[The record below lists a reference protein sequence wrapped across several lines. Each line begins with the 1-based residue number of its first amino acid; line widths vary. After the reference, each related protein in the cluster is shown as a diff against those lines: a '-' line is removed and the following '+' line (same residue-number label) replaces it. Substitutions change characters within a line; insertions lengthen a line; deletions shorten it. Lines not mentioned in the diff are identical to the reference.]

1 MANHTDSVGFF
12 AAEVLDQTAAGQPH
26 KTAIIT
32 KDETL
37 SFAALTQRVRALAG
51 HLQEEGVGQGDRVGV
66 LLPNSAAIP
75 LSYFAT
81 QKIGAVTVI
90 LDARLKGKE
99 LEGVLKDA
107 DLKLLV
113 IHAHLYPELQ
123 EVFKAAAPVPVWIVG
138 GDGERSFERRFA
150 PPARAAV
157 LPRLNPDD
165 DALIL
170 YTSGTTGEPKGV
182 VLSYRNLAQYPRVM
196 REMGVTDASTV
207 RGCILPMSH
216 IVGPV
221 VCNEL
226 AERGYTL
233 VIFDQ
238 INPITILEGIQK
250 YRVSVFESMPI
261 VFQLLLGVKNL
272 SSYDTSSMKIAA
284 MMGTSIPLPLL
295 RAFQAAQPHVKVIQ
309 GYGLTET
316 SPMITLVEPAKAEE
330 KVGSIGRAVPGV
342 EVRIVDESGKEL
354 GVDEP
359 GEIITRGPHVMKGYF
374 RRPDATAQR
383 IRDGWLYTGDVGKRG
398 ADGYFYHLGRRDD
411 MIITGGLNV
420 YPAEVE
426 NMIYNFPG
434 VQENIVFAIPDSK
447 RGQVI
452 GAAIVPRPGA
462 RLVEREILAFLRA
475 NLANFKV
482 PDKIVIRESLPRTSS
497 GKTIRDAETLL
508 SPPPSVSPAARGRKE
523 EGAS

>member
-1 MANHTDSVGFF
+1 MANHSGSVGFF
-12 AAEVLDQTAAGQPH
+12 AAETLVKTAARQPQ
-26 KTAIIT
+26 KTALIAKEEELT
-32 KDETL
+32 
-37 SFAALTQRVRALAG
+37 FGALVERVQALAA
-51 HLQEEGVGQGDRVGV
+51 HLVQEGICQGDRVGV
-66 LLPNSAAIP
+66 LLPNSTAIP
-75 LSYFAT
+75 LSYYST
-81 QKIGAVTVI
+81 QKLGAVTVI

-99 LEGVLKDA
+99 LQGVLQDA
-107 DLKLLV
+107 DLKLLIV
-113 IHAHLYPELQ
+113 HSQLYPEV
-123 EVFKAAAPVPVWIVG
+123 EEIFKTMRAIPVWIVNG
-138 GDGERSFERRFA
+138 EGERSFEKRFA
-150 PPARAAV
+150 ASAAEV
-157 LPRLNPDD
+157 SSPQLNDDD

-182 VLSYRNLAQYPRVM
+182 VLSYRNLAQYPQVM
-196 REMGVTDASTV
+196 TAMGVSDASTM

-216 IVGPV
+216 IVGPI

-226 AERGYTL
+226 AEKGYTL

-250 YRVSVFESMPI
+250 YRVNVFESVPI

-272 SSYDTSSMKIAA
+272 ASYDTSSVKIAA

-295 RAFQAAQPHVKVIQ
+295 RAFQAAQPHIKVIQ

-316 SPMITLVEPAKAEE
+316 SPMITLVEPAKAEA
-330 KVGSIGRAVPGV
+330 KMGSIGCAVRGV
-342 EVRIVDESGKEL
+342 EVKIVDESGKEL
-354 GVDEP
+354 GDDEP

-374 RRPDATAQR
+374 RRPEATAER
-383 IRDGWLYTGDVGKRG
+383 IRGGWLYTGDVGKRG
-398 ADGYFYHLGRRDD
+398 ADGYYYHLGRRDD

-426 NMIYNFPG
+426 NLIYTYPG
-434 VQENIVFAIPDSK
+434 VQETVVFAIPNAK

-462 RLVEREILAFLRA
+462 TINEKELVTFLRA

-482 PDKIVIRESLPRTSS
+482 PDQIVVREALPRTSS

-508 SPPPSVSPAARGRKE
+508 ANST
-523 EGAS
+523 

>member
-1 MANHTDSVGFF
+1 MANDTHSVGFF
-12 AAEVLDQTAAGQPH
+12 AAQVLDQTAARQPH

-32 KDETL
+32 KEEELT
-37 SFAALTQRVRALAG
+37 FAALNQRVHALAG
-51 HLQEEGVGQGDRVGV
+51 HLQNEGVKQGERVGV
-66 LLPNSAAIP
+66 LLPNCAAIP

-99 LEGVLKDA
+99 LQGVLRDA
-107 DLKLLV
+107 DLKLLIV
-113 IHAHLYPELQ
+113 HSQLLA
-123 EVFKAAAPVPVWIVG
+123 EVREAFKEMAAVALWIVG
-138 GDGERSFERRFA
+138 GDGEQSFEKRYAA
-150 PPARAAV
+150 PATPAA
-157 LPRLNPDD
+157 PRLDADD

-182 VLSYRNLAQYPRVM
+182 VLSYRNLAQYPMVM
-196 REMGVTDASTV
+196 EEMGITDASTM

-238 INPITILEGIQK
+238 INPVTLLEGIQRH
-250 YRVSVFESMPI
+250 RVTVFESVPI
-261 VFQLLLGVKNL
+261 VFQLLLSVKNL
-272 SSYDTSSMKIAA
+272 ASYDTSSVKIAA

-295 RAFQAAQPHVKVIQ
+295 RAFQTAQPHIKVIQ

-316 SPMITLVEPAKAEE
+316 SPMITEVEPEKAEA
-330 KVGSIGRAVPGV
+330 KMGSIGRAVPGV
-342 EVRIVDESGKEL
+342 EIKIVDESGQEVAV
-354 GVDEP
+354 GEA

-374 RRPDATAQR
+374 RKAAATAER
-383 IRDGWLYTGDVGKRG
+383 IRDGWLYTGDVGKRD
-398 ADGYFYHLGRRDD
+398 ADGYYYHLGRRDD

-426 NMIYNFPG
+426 NLIYTYPG
-434 VQENIVFAIPDSK
+434 VQETIVFAIPDSK
-447 RGQVI
+447 RGQVL
-452 GAAIVPRPGA
+452 GAAVVA
-462 RLVEREILAFLRA
+462 RSGSHVGEKELLAFLRA
-475 NLANFKV
+475 NLANFRV
-482 PDKIVIRESLPRTSS
+482 PDRIVVRESLPRTSS
-497 GKTIRDAETLL
+497 GKTIRDAATLL
-508 SPPPSVSPAARGRKE
+508 AT
-523 EGAS
+523 

>member
-1 MANHTDSVGFF
+1 MANDTDSVAFY
-12 AAEVLDQTAAGQPH
+12 AAEVLAKTAALQPH
-26 KTAIIT
+26 KTAIIAKEEELT
-32 KDETL
+32 FATL
-37 SFAALTQRVRALAG
+37 NQRVGALAG
-51 HLQEEGVGQGDRVGV
+51 HLQQEGIGQGDRVG
-66 LLPNSAAIP
+66 LLLANSTAIP

-81 QKIGAVTVI
+81 QKIGAVSVI

-113 IHAHLYPELQ
+113 VHQQLYPEVA
-123 EVFKAAAPVPVWIVG
+123 EVFKTLAPIPLWIAG
-138 GDGERSFERRFA
+138 GDGDRSFERRFA
-150 PPARAAV
+150 APPGTITLAK
-157 LPRLNPDD
+157 LNADD

-182 VLSYRNLAQYPRVM
+182 VLSYRNLVQYPM
-196 REMGVTDASTV
+196 LMGAMKITDSSTI

-226 AERGYTL
+226 AEKGYTL

-238 INPITILEGIQK
+238 INPVTLLEGIQK
-250 YRVSVFESMPI
+250 YRVNVFESVPI

-272 SSYDTSSMKIAA
+272 PSYDTSSMKIAA
-284 MMGTSIPLPLL
+284 MMGTSIPMPLL
-295 RAFQAAQPHVKVIQ
+295 RAFQAAQPHIKVIQ

-316 SPMITLVEPAKAEE
+316 SPMITLVEPEKAEA
-330 KVGSIGRAVPGV
+330 KIGSIGRAVPGV
-342 EVRIVDESGKEL
+342 EVKIVDDNDKEVPL
-354 GVDEP
+354 GEA

-383 IRDGWLYTGDVGKRG
+383 IRNGWLYTGDVGKLA
-398 ADGYFYHLGRRDD
+398 ADGYYYHLGRRDD

-426 NMIYNFPG
+426 NMIYTYPG
-434 VQENIVFAIPDSK
+434 VQENIVFAIPDAK

-452 GAAIVPRPGA
+452 GAAVVARPGSA
-462 RLVEREILAFLRA
+462 LVEKELLAFLRA

-482 PDKIVIRESLPRTSS
+482 PDKIVIRDSLPRTSS

-508 SPPPSVSPAARGRKE
+508 GN
-523 EGAS
+523 

>member
-1 MANHTDSVGFF
+1 M
-12 AAEVLDQTAAGQPH
+12 
-26 KTAIIT
+26 KKAIIAKEEELT
-32 KDETL
+32 
-37 SFAALTQRVRALAG
+37 FAELNQRVRALAG
-51 HLQEEGVGQGDRVGV
+51 HLQAEGIRQGDRVGM

-75 LSYFAT
+75 LSYYAT

-99 LEGVLKDA
+99 LQGVLQDA

-113 IHAHLYPELQ
+113 VQRQLFPEVE
-123 EVFKAAAPVPVWIVG
+123 EVFKSIAPVPVWIVG
-138 GDGERSFERRFA
+138 DGGARSFEKRCTSLTA
-150 PPARAAV
+150 AAV
-157 LPRLNPDD
+157 APRLNPDD

-182 VLSYRNLAQYPRVM
+182 VLSFRNLAQYPKVM
-196 REMGVTDASTV
+196 AEMKVTETSTM

-216 IVGPV
+216 IVGPI

-238 INPITILEGIQK
+238 INPVTLLEGIQK
-250 YRVSVFESMPI
+250 HRINVFESVPI

-272 SSYDTSSMKIAA
+272 ASYDTSSVKIAA

-295 RAFQAAQPHVKVIQ
+295 RAFQSAQPHIKVIQ

-316 SPMITLVEPAKAEE
+316 SPMITLVEPDKAAAKM
-330 KVGSIGRAVPGV
+330 GSIGRPVTDV
-342 EVRIVDESGKEL
+342 EVKIVDEMGKEL
-354 GVDEP
+354 GIDEP

-374 RRPDATAQR
+374 RRPEATAQR
-383 IRDGWLYTGDVGKRG
+383 IRNGWLHTGDVGKRG
-398 ADGYFYHLGRRDD
+398 ADGYYYHLGRCDD

-426 NMIYNFPG
+426 NLIYTYPG
-434 VQENIVFAIPDSK
+434 VQETIVFAIPDAK
-447 RGQVI
+447 RGHVI
-452 GAAIVPRPGA
+452 GAAVVPRPGA
-462 RLVEREILAFLRA
+462 SIVEKDLMTFLRA

-482 PDKIVIRESLPRTSS
+482 PDKIVLRESLPRTSS
-497 GKTIRDAETLL
+497 GKTVRDASTLL
-508 SPPPSVSPAARGRKE
+508 VS
-523 EGAS
+523 

>member
-1 MANHTDSVGFF
+1 VVHSLLFT
-12 AAEVLDQTAAGQPH
+12 EVDEVS
-26 KTAIIT
+26 KT
-32 KDETL
+32 
-37 SFAALTQRVRALAG
+37 
-51 HLQEEGVGQGDRVGV
+51 
-66 LLPNSAAIP
+66 
-75 LSYFAT
+75 
-81 QKIGAVTVI
+81 GARI
-90 LDARLKGKE
+90 
-99 LEGVLKDA
+99 
-107 DLKLLV
+107 
-113 IHAHLYPELQ
+113 
-123 EVFKAAAPVPVWIVG
+123 PVWIVNG
-138 GDGERSFERRFA
+138 TDERSFEKRFSR
-150 PPARAAV
+150 PANSVAV
-157 LPRLNPDD
+157 PNRSPDD

-182 VLSYRNLAQYPRVM
+182 VLSYRNLVQYPRVM
-196 REMGVTDASTV
+196 TEMSVTDGSTM

-226 AERGYTL
+226 AEKGYTL

-238 INPITILEGIQK
+238 INPITLLEGIQK
-250 YRVSVFESMPI
+250 YRVNVFESVPI

-272 SSYDTSSMKIAA
+272 ASYDTSSMKIAA

-295 RAFQAAQPHVKVIQ
+295 RAFQSAQPHIKVIQ

-316 SPMITLVEPAKAEE
+316 SPMITLVDPEKAET
-330 KVGSIGRAVPGV
+330 KIGSIGRAVPGV
-342 EVRIVDESGKEL
+342 EVRIVDETGREL

-398 ADGYFYHLGRRDD
+398 GDGYYYHLGRRDD

-426 NMIYNFPG
+426 NLIYTYAG
-434 VQENIVFAIPDSK
+434 VQETIVFPIPDAK

-452 GAAIVPRPGA
+452 GAAVVPRPGSTLNEKEL
-462 RLVEREILAFLRA
+462 LVFLRA

-482 PDKIVIRESLPRTSS
+482 PDRIVVRESLPRTTS
-497 GKTIRDAETLL
+497 GKSIRDAGTLL
-508 SPPPSVSPAARGRKE
+508 SN
-523 EGAS
+523 

>member
-1 MANHTDSVGFF
+1 MANDSHSVGFF
-12 AAEVLDQTAAGQPH
+12 AAEVLDQTAARQPQ

-32 KDETL
+32 KGEELT
-37 SFAALTQRVRALAG
+37 FAALNRRVHALAG
-51 HLQEEGVGQGDRVGV
+51 HLQNAGVKQGERVGV
-66 LLPNSAAIP
+66 LLPNCAAIP

-99 LEGVLKDA
+99 LQGVLRDA
-107 DLKLLV
+107 DLKLLIV
-113 IHAHLYPELQ
+113 HSHLLAEVQ
-123 EVFKAAAPVPVWIVG
+123 EAFDKMAAVALWIVG
-138 GDGERSFERRFA
+138 GDGEQSFEKRYA
-150 PPARAAV
+150 MPATPAA
-157 LPRLNPDD
+157 PRLKADD

-182 VLSYRNLAQYPRVM
+182 VLSYRNLAQYPMVM
-196 REMGVTDASTV
+196 DRLGITDASTM

-226 AERGYTL
+226 AQRGYTL

-238 INPITILEGIQK
+238 INPVTLLEGIQRH
-250 YRVSVFESMPI
+250 RVTVFESVPI

-272 SSYDTSSMKIAA
+272 ASYDTGSVKIAA

-295 RAFQAAQPHVKVIQ
+295 RAFQTAQPHIKVIQ

-316 SPMITLVEPAKAEE
+316 SPMITLVEPDNAEAKM
-330 KVGSIGRAVPGV
+330 GSIGRAVPGV
-342 EVRIVDESGKEL
+342 EVKIVDESGREL
-354 GVDEP
+354 AVGET

-374 RRPDATAQR
+374 RKAAATAER
-383 IRDGWLYTGDVGKRG
+383 IRGDWLYTGDVGKRE
-398 ADGYFYHLGRRDD
+398 ADGYYYYLGRRDD

-426 NMIYNFPG
+426 NMIYTYPG
-434 VQENIVFAIPDSK
+434 VQETIVFAIPDSK
-447 RGQVI
+447 RGQVL
-452 GAAIVPRPGA
+452 GAAVVARPGSQVNEKE
-462 RLVEREILAFLRA
+462 LLAFLRA

-482 PDKIVIRESLPRTSS
+482 PDRIVVRDSLPRTSS
-497 GKTIRDAETLL
+497 GKTLRDAETLL
-508 SPPPSVSPAARGRKE
+508 AT
-523 EGAS
+523 

>member
-1 MANHTDSVGFF
+1 MANDTGPLGFF
-12 AAEVLDQTAAGQPH
+12 AAEVLERTAERQPL
-26 KTAIIT
+26 KTAIIAKEEQLT
-32 KDETL
+32 
-37 SFAALTQRVRALAG
+37 FAALNQRVRALAG
-51 HLQEEGVGQGDRVGV
+51 HLQAEGILQGDRVGV
-66 LLPNSAAIP
+66 LLPNSTAIP
-75 LSYFAT
+75 LSYYAT

-99 LEGVLKDA
+99 LHGVLQDA

-113 IHAHLYPELQ
+113 VHQQLFS
-123 EVFKAAAPVPVWIVG
+123 EVEEALRSTAPVPVWIVG
-138 GDGERSFERRFA
+138 GEDARSFEKRYGPSA
-150 PPARAAV
+150 TDAV
-157 LPRLNPDD
+157 LPRLAADD

-182 VLSYRNLAQYPRVM
+182 VLSFRNLAQYPRVM
-196 REMGVTDASTV
+196 AEMKVTDASTM

-238 INPITILEGIQK
+238 INPITLLEGIQK
-250 YRVSVFESMPI
+250 YRVNVFESVPI

-272 SSYDTSSMKIAA
+272 ATYDASSVKIAA

-295 RAFQAAQPHVKVIQ
+295 RAFQSAQPHIKVIQ

-316 SPMITLVEPAKAEE
+316 SPMITLVEPDKAEA
-330 KVGSIGRAVPGV
+330 KLGSIGRAVPGV
-342 EVRIVDESGKEL
+342 EVKIVDESGNEL

-359 GEIITRGPHVMKGYF
+359 GEIVTRGPHVMKGYF

-398 ADGYFYHLGRRDD
+398 ADGYYYHLGRRDD

-426 NMIYNFPG
+426 NLIYTYPG
-434 VQENIVFAIPDSK
+434 VQETIVFAIPDAK

-452 GAAIVPRPGA
+452 GAAVVARSGA
-462 RLVEREILAFLRA
+462 SIVERELMAFLRG

-482 PDKIVIRESLPRTSS
+482 PDKIVLRESLPRTSS
-497 GKTIRDAETLL
+497 GKTVRDAQTLL
-508 SPPPSVSPAARGRKE
+508 AN
-523 EGAS
+523 

>member
-1 MANHTDSVGFF
+1 MAKHTDPVGFF
-12 AAEVLDQTAAGQPH
+12 AAGVLEQTASRQPQ

-32 KDETL
+32 KEEELT
-37 SFAALTQRVRALAG
+37 FAVLNQRVHALAG
-51 HLQEEGVGQGDRVGV
+51 HLQREGIRQGDRVGV
-66 LLPNSAAIP
+66 LLPNSTAIP

-99 LEGVLKDA
+99 LESVLKDA

-113 IHAHLYPELQ
+113 VHGQLLA
-123 EVFKAAAPVPVWIVG
+123 EVEGVIKARALVPLWVVGAAGADGFENRFAAPQT
-138 GDGERSFERRFA
+138 
-150 PPARAAV
+150 V
-157 LPRLNPDD
+157 LSLPKLEADD

-182 VLSYRNLAQYPRVM
+182 VLSYRNLVQYPMVM
-196 REMGVTDASTV
+196 GAMGVTDATTI

-238 INPITILEGIQK
+238 INPVTLLEGIQK
-250 YRVSVFESMPI
+250 HRVSVFESVPI
-261 VFQLLLGVKNL
+261 VFQLLLSVKNL
-272 SSYDTSSMKIAA
+272 ASYDTGSVKVAA
-284 MMGTSIPLPLL
+284 MMGTSIPMPLL
-295 RAFQAAQPHVKVIQ
+295 QAFQAAQPHVKVIQ

-316 SPMITLVEPAKAEE
+316 SPMITLVEPDKAEA
-330 KVGSIGRAVPGV
+330 KTGSIGRAVPGA
-342 EVRIVDESGKEL
+342 EVKIVDENDQEVPL
-354 GVDEP
+354 GEA
-359 GEIITRGPHVMKGYF
+359 GEIVTRGPHVMKGYF
-374 RRPDATAQR
+374 RRPAATAER
-383 IRDGWLYTGDVGKRG
+383 IRDGWLHTGDVAKAD
-398 ADGYFYHLGRRDD
+398 ADGYYYHLGRRDD

-426 NMIYNFPG
+426 NMIYTYPG
-434 VQENIVFAIPDSK
+434 VQETVVFAVADPK
-447 RGQVI
+447 RGQVL
-452 GAAIVPRPGA
+452 GAAIVPRPGS
-462 RLVEREILAFLRA
+462 RLVEKDLLMFLRG

-482 PDKIVIRESLPRTSS
+482 PDRIVIRESLPRTSS
-497 GKTIRDAETLL
+497 GKTIRDAATLL
-508 SPPPSVSPAARGRKE
+508 GS
-523 EGAS
+523 

>member
-1 MANHTDSVGFF
+1 MANDTGAVGFF
-12 AAEVLDQTAAGQPH
+12 AADVLEKTAARQTN
-26 KTAIIT
+26 KIAIIAKEEELT
-32 KDETL
+32 
-37 SFAALTQRVRALAG
+37 FGALTQRVHALAG
-51 HLQEEGVGQGDRVGV
+51 HLQKEGIGAGDRVGL
-66 LLPNSAAIP
+66 LLPNSTAIP
-75 LSYFAT
+75 LGYYST

-99 LEGVLKDA
+99 LEGVLRDA
-107 DLKLLV
+107 DLKLLIV
-113 IHAHLYPELQ
+113 HQSLHGEVE
-123 EVFKAAAPVPVWIVG
+123 EVFKSMTPIPVWIAG
-138 GDGERSFERRFA
+138 GDGERSFEKRYNA
-150 PPARAAV
+150 LGTSLTLPARGA
-157 LPRLNPDD
+157 DD

-182 VLSYRNLAQYPRVM
+182 VLSYRNLVQYPMVM
-196 REMGVTDASTV
+196 GATKVTDSSTM

-226 AERGYTL
+226 ALVGYTL

-238 INPITILEGIQK
+238 INPITLLEGIQK
-250 YRVSVFESMPI
+250 YRVNVFESVPI

-272 SSYDTSSMKIAA
+272 ASYDTSSMKIAA
-284 MMGTSIPLPLL
+284 MMGTSIPMPLL
-295 RAFQAAQPHVKVIQ
+295 QAFQAAQPHIKVIQ

-316 SPMITLVEPAKAEE
+316 SPMITLVEPDKAQAKM
-330 KVGSIGRAVPGV
+330 GSIGKAVPGV
-342 EVRIVDESGKEL
+342 EVKIVDENDKEVPI
-354 GVDEP
+354 GEP

-383 IRDGWLYTGDVGKRG
+383 IRGDWLYTGDVGKLE
-398 ADGYFYHLGRRDD
+398 ADGYYYHLGRRDD
-411 MIITGGLNV
+411 MMITGGLNV

-426 NMIYNFPG
+426 NMIYTFPG
-434 VQENIVFAIPDSK
+434 VQETIVFAIPDAK
-447 RGQVI
+447 RGQVL

-462 RLVEREILAFLRA
+462 NIVEKELLTFLRA

-497 GKTIRDAETLL
+497 GKTIRDAATLL
-508 SPPPSVSPAARGRKE
+508 AV
-523 EGAS
+523 

>member
-1 MANHTDSVGFF
+1 MASDTGSVGFF
-12 AAEVLDQTAAGQPH
+12 AAEVLEKTALRQPH
-26 KTAIIT
+26 KTAVIS
-32 KDETL
+32 KEEE
-37 SFAALTQRVRALAG
+37 LTFFELNQRVHALAA
-51 HLQEEGVGQGDRVGV
+51 HLQTEGVRQGERVGI
-66 LLPNSAAIP
+66 LLPNSPAIP
-75 LSYFAT
+75 LSYYAT

-99 LEGVLKDA
+99 LAGVLEDA
-107 DLKLLV
+107 DLTLLIV
-113 IHAHLYPELQ
+113 HRQLFPEVE
-123 EVFKAAAPVPVWIVG
+123 EVFKTMVPVPVWVVG
-138 GDGERSFERRFA
+138 GLGEPSFEKRLST
-150 PPARAAV
+150 PAGSVVAS
-157 LPRLNPDD
+157 RLES
-165 DALIL
+165 DADGLIL

-182 VLSYRNLAQYPRVM
+182 VLSYANLAQYPRVM
-196 REMGVTDASTV
+196 GSMGVTDAATI

-238 INPITILEGIQK
+238 INPITLLEGIQK
-250 YRVSVFESMPI
+250 YRVNVFESVPI

-272 SSYDTSSMKIAA
+272 TSYDTSSMKIAA
-284 MMGTSIPLPLL
+284 MMGTSIPFPLL
-295 RAFQAAQPHVKVIQ
+295 RAFQVAQPHIKVIQ

-316 SPMITLVEPAKAEE
+316 SPMITLVEPDKAQAKM
-330 KVGSIGRAVPGV
+330 GSIGRAVPGV
-342 EVRIVDESGKEL
+342 EVRIVDEAGKEL
-354 GVDEP
+354 GINEP

-383 IRDGWLYTGDVGKRG
+383 IRDGWLYTGDIGKRD
-398 ADGYFYHLGRRDD
+398 ADGYYYHLGRHDD

-426 NMIYNFPG
+426 NLIYTYPG
-434 VQENIVFAIPDSK
+434 VQEAIVFAIPDSK

-452 GAAIVPRPGA
+452 GAAIVPRPGSSIA
-462 RLVEREILAFLRA
+462 EKELLVFLRA

-482 PDKIVIRESLPRTSS
+482 PGKIVMREALPRTSS

-508 SPPPSVSPAARGRKE
+508 AKSSSI
-523 EGAS
+523 

>member
-1 MANHTDSVGFF
+1 MANDTHSVGFF
-12 AAEVLDQTAAGQPH
+12 AGEILDQTAARQPQ

-32 KDETL
+32 KEEELT
-37 SFAALTQRVRALAG
+37 FAALNQRVHALAG
-51 HLQEEGVGQGDRVGV
+51 HLQNEGVKQGERVGV
-66 LLPNSAAIP
+66 LLPNCVAIP

-90 LDARLKGKE
+90 LDARLKRKE
-99 LEGVLKDA
+99 LQGVLRDA
-107 DLKLLV
+107 DLKLLIV
-113 IHAHLYPELQ
+113 HSQLLA
-123 EVFKAAAPVPVWIVG
+123 EVREAFKEMAAVALWIVG
-138 GDGERSFERRFA
+138 GDGAQSFEKRYAA
-150 PPARAAV
+150 PVTPPPPPHLDA
-157 LPRLNPDD
+157 DD

-182 VLSYRNLAQYPRVM
+182 VLSYRNLAQYPMVM
-196 REMGVTDASTV
+196 EKMGITDASTM

-238 INPITILEGIQK
+238 INPVTLLEGIQRH
-250 YRVSVFESMPI
+250 RVTVFESVPI
-261 VFQLLLGVKNL
+261 VFQLLLSVKNL
-272 SSYDTSSMKIAA
+272 ASYDTSSVKIAA

-295 RAFQAAQPHVKVIQ
+295 RAFQTAQPHIKVIQ

-316 SPMITLVEPAKAEE
+316 SPMITEVEPEKAEA
-330 KVGSIGRAVPGV
+330 KMGSIGRAVPGV
-342 EVRIVDESGKEL
+342 EIKIVDESGQEVAV
-354 GVDEP
+354 GEA

-374 RRPDATAQR
+374 RKAAATAER
-383 IRDGWLYTGDVGKRG
+383 IRDGWLYTGDVGKRD
-398 ADGYFYHLGRRDD
+398 ADGYYYHLGRRDD

-426 NMIYNFPG
+426 NLIYTYPG
-434 VQENIVFAIPDSK
+434 VQETIVFAIPDSK
-447 RGQVI
+447 RGQVL
-452 GAAIVPRPGA
+452 GAAVVA
-462 RLVEREILAFLRA
+462 RSGSHVGEKELLAFLRA

-482 PDKIVIRESLPRTSS
+482 PDRIVVRESLPRTSS
-497 GKTIRDAETLL
+497 GKTIRDAATLL
-508 SPPPSVSPAARGRKE
+508 AT
-523 EGAS
+523 

>member
-1 MANHTDSVGFF
+1 MANDSHPIGFF
-12 AAEVLDQTAAGQPH
+12 AAEVLERTAERQPN
-26 KTAIIT
+26 KTAIIAKEEQMT
-32 KDETL
+32 
-37 SFAALTQRVRALAG
+37 FAALNARVHALAG
-51 HLQEEGVGQGDRVGV
+51 HLQKEGVKQGERVGV
-66 LLPNSAAIP
+66 LLPNCTAIP

-81 QKIGAVTVI
+81 QKVGAVTVI

-99 LEGVLKDA
+99 LLGVLKDA
-107 DLKLLV
+107 DLKLLIV
-113 IHAHLYPELQ
+113 HSQLLAEVQ
-123 EVFKAAAPVPVWIVG
+123 EVFKEMAAIPLWIVG
-138 GDGERSFERRFA
+138 GEGERSFKKRCRA
-150 PPARAAV
+150 PGAAATM
-157 LPRLNPDD
+157 PRLSAAD

-182 VLSYRNLAQYPRVM
+182 VLSYRNLAQYPAVM
-196 REMGVTDASTV
+196 SALGITDGATI

-226 AERGYTL
+226 AQRGYTL

-238 INPITILEGIQK
+238 INPVTILEDIQK
-250 YRVSVFESMPI
+250 HRVSVFESVPI

-272 SSYDTSSMKIAA
+272 ATYDTRSVKIAA

-295 RAFQAAQPHVKVIQ
+295 RAFQAAQPHIKVIQ

-316 SPMITLVEPAKAEE
+316 SPMITLVEPGQAEAKM
-330 KVGSIGRAVPGV
+330 GSIGRAVPRV
-342 EVRIVDESGKEL
+342 EVKIVDETGKEVPV
-354 GVDEP
+354 GAP

-374 RRPDATAQR
+374 RRPDATAAR
-383 IRDGWLYTGDVGKRG
+383 IRNGWLYTGDVGKVE
-398 ADGYFYHLGRRDD
+398 ADGYYYHLGRRDD

-426 NMIYNFPG
+426 NLLYTYPG
-434 VQENIVFAIPDSK
+434 VQETIVFAIPDLK

-452 GAAIVPRPGA
+452 GAAVVPRPGNHFGEKE
-462 RLVEREILAFLRA
+462 LLAFLRA

-482 PDKIVIRESLPRTSS
+482 PERIVIRESLPRTSS
-497 GKTIRDAETLL
+497 GKTIRDAATLL
-508 SPPPSVSPAARGRKE
+508 TS
-523 EGAS
+523 

>member
-1 MANHTDSVGFF
+1 MANDTRSLGFF
-12 AAEVLDQTAAGQPH
+12 AAEVLENRARRQPH
-26 KTAIIT
+26 KTAVIT
-32 KDETL
+32 KDEKL
-37 SFAALTQRVRALAG
+37 SFSELNQRVCALAA
-51 HLQEEGVGQGDRVGV
+51 HLQKEGIRQGDRVGA
-66 LLPNSAAIP
+66 LLPNSTAIP
-75 LSYFAT
+75 LSYYAT

-107 DLKLLV
+107 DLTLLIV
-113 IHAHLYPELQ
+113 HKQLFPEVE
-123 EVFKAAAPVPVWIVG
+123 EVFKTMVPVPVWVV
-138 GDGERSFERRFA
+138 DGLGEPSFEKRLS
-150 PPARAAV
+150 PPGSLVA
-157 LPRLNPDD
+157 PRLESDA

-182 VLSYRNLAQYPRVM
+182 VLSYANLAQYPRVM
-196 REMGVTDASTV
+196 GAMGVTDASTI

-238 INPITILEGIQK
+238 INPITLLEGIQK
-250 YRVSVFESMPI
+250 YRVNVFESVPI

-272 SSYDTSSMKIAA
+272 ASYDTSSMKIAA
-284 MMGTSIPLPLL
+284 MMGTSIPFPLL
-295 RAFQAAQPHVKVIQ
+295 RAFQVAQPHIKVIQ

-316 SPMITLVEPAKAEE
+316 SPMITLVEPGKAQAKM
-330 KVGSIGRAVPGV
+330 GSIGRAVPGV
-342 EVRIVDESGKEL
+342 EVRIVDEAGKGL
-354 GVDEP
+354 GINEP

-383 IRDGWLYTGDVGKRG
+383 IRDGWLYTGDIGKRD
-398 ADGYFYHLGRRDD
+398 ADGYYYHLGRRDD

-426 NMIYNFPG
+426 NLIYTYPG
-434 VQENIVFAIPDSK
+434 VQEAIVFAIPDSK

-452 GAAIVPRPGA
+452 GAAIVPRPGSNIA
-462 RLVEREILAFLRA
+462 EKELLVFLRA

-482 PDKIVIRESLPRTSS
+482 PGKIVMREALPRTSS

-508 SPPPSVSPAARGRKE
+508 
-523 EGAS
+523 ASSNSI